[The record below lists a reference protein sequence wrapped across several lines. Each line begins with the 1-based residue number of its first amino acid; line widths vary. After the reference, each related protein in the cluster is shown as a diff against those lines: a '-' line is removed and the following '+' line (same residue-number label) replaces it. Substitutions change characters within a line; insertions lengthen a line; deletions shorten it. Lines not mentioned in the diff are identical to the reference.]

1 MLLAIVLAVA
11 GVLALL
17 VFALGGVVL
26 QLLRQHGAILLR
38 LDELEHRLRR
48 SGAAGEPAGP
58 GESRPAGLPVGTPL
72 RPFSLPGVTGE
83 QLGLDDFPGRRLLV
97 HWSPDCGFC
106 EHIAGDLA
114 ELRDDVRRRG
124 AEIILVSWGAAEAN
138 RRFAE
143 QHGLGYPILLQDGS
157 EPVEEFRSL
166 GTPVG
171 YLVDA
176 RGRLASPLAHGGE
189 EVLQLARDLAAGR
202 RRLPGQRPLTESRI
216 ERRGLRAGTPAP
228 AFELPDLNG
237 NPVSLA
243 AFRGQRVLLVF
254 SDPNCGPC
262 TALAPELARF
272 NRDHDGHDLA
282 VLMVSR
288 GDAEA
293 NRSKA
298 QQLGLNFPIVIQPG
312 WRISKKYGIFATP
325 VAFLVDEQGTLAR
338 DVAQGHEQILAL
350 AEQALNTPKEVKRHE
365 TAPA

>member
-1 MLLAIVLAVA
+1 MLLAMVLAVA
-11 GVLALL
+11 GVLL
-17 VFALGGVVL
+17 VLVVALGGVVL

-38 LDELEHRLRR
+38 LDELEHRLR
-48 SGAAGEPAGP
+48 SPGAGGEAAGP
-58 GESRPAGLPVGTPL
+58 GDTRPAGLPVGTPL
-72 RPFSLPGVTGE
+72 RPFSLPDFTGKK
-83 QLGLDDFPGRRLLV
+83 LGLDDFPGRRLLV

-114 ELRDDVRRRG
+114 ELHDDVRRRG
-124 AEIILVSWGAAEAN
+124 AEIILVSWGGAEAN
-138 RRFAE
+138 RGFAE
-143 QHGLGYPILLQDGS
+143 QHGLGYPILVQDGA
-157 EPVEEFRSL
+157 EPLEEFRGL

-176 RGRLASPLAHGGE
+176 RGRLASPLAHGGQ

-202 RRLPGQRPLTESRI
+202 RRLPGQRPLTDSRI
-216 ERRGLRAGTPAP
+216 ERHGLRAGTPAP

-237 NPVSLA
+237 NPLALA

-262 TALAPELARF
+262 TALAPELTRF
-272 NRDHDGHDLA
+272 HRGHHDHDLA

-288 GDAEA
+288 GDVET
-293 NRSKA
+293 NRGKA

-312 WRISKKYGIFATP
+312 WRISKDYGIFATP
-325 VAFLVDEQGTLAR
+325 VAFLVDEQGTLAS

-350 AEQALNTPKEVKRHE
+350 AEQALATPKEVPRHE

>member
-1 MLLAIVLAVA
+1 MLLAMVLAVA
-11 GVLALL
+11 GMSLLL
-17 VFALGGVVL
+17 VVAFGGVVL
-26 QLLRQHGAILLR
+26 QVLRQHGAILLR
-38 LDELEHRLRR
+38 LDELEQRLRPPV
-48 SGAAGEPAGP
+48 AAGEAAAP
-58 GESRPAGLPVGTPL
+58 GDTHPAGLPVGTPL
-72 RPFSLPGVTGE
+72 RPFSLPGVTGKK
-83 QLGLDDFPGRRLLV
+83 LSLDDFPGRRLLV

-106 EHIAGDLA
+106 EQIAGDLA
-114 ELRDDVRRRG
+114 ALQDDVRGRG
-124 AEIILVSWGAAEAN
+124 AELILVSWAGVEAN
-138 RRFAE
+138 RGFAE
-143 QHGLGYPILLQDGS
+143 HHGLDCPILLQDGA
-157 EPVEEFRSL
+157 EPVEEFRGL

-176 RGRLASPLAHGGE
+176 RGRLASPLAHGGQ

-202 RRLPGQRPLTESRI
+202 RRLPGERPLTDSRI
-216 ERRGLRAGTPAP
+216 ERHGLRVGTPAP

-262 TALAPELARF
+262 NALAPVLARF
-272 NRDHDGHDLA
+272 HRDHGDHDLA

-298 QQLGLNFPIVIQPG
+298 RQLGLNFPIVIQPG
-312 WRISKKYGIFATP
+312 WRISRDYGIFATP
-325 VAFLVDEQGTLAR
+325 VAFLVDEQGTLAS

-350 AEQALNTPKEVKRHE
+350 AEQALATGRKAQRHE

>member
-1 MLLAIVLAVA
+1 MLLAVVLAVA
-11 GVLALL
+11 GVSLLL
-17 VFALGGVVL
+17 VAAFGGVVL

-38 LDELEHRLRR
+38 LDELEQRLRPPD
-48 SGAAGEPAGP
+48 AAGDPGGP

-72 RPFSLPGVTGE
+72 RPFSLPDFTGKK
-83 QLGLDDFPGRRLLV
+83 LSLDDFPGRRLLV

-106 EHIAGDLA
+106 EHIASDLA
-114 ELRDDVRRRG
+114 ELQDDVRRQG
-124 AEIILVSWGAAEAN
+124 AEIILVSWGAAAAN

-143 QHGLGYPILLQDGS
+143 QHGLGYPILLQEGS
-157 EPVEEFRSL
+157 EPLEEFRGL

-176 RGRLASPLAHGGE
+176 RGRLASPLAYGGE
-189 EVLQLARDLAAGR
+189 EVLKLAGELAAGR
-202 RRLPGQRPLTESRI
+202 RRLPGQRPLSQSRI

-228 AFELPDLNG
+228 AFELPDLHG
-237 NPVSLA
+237 KPVSLA

-272 NRDHDGHDLA
+272 HRDHDDHDLA

-288 GDAEA
+288 GDAET

-312 WRISKKYGIFATP
+312 WRISKRYGIFATP

-350 AEQALNTPKEVKRHE
+350 AEQALATPKDEQRHQA
-365 TAPA
+365 APA